1 MNIRSFRGYTPVIHD
16 SAFIDPTAVI
26 IGDVHIGADVSVW
39 PNVVIRGDIHRI
51 SIGSGS
57 NIQDG
62 SMLHVTHDG
71 DFKPGGSALT
81 IGENVIVGH
90 NVTLHGCTVHDACL
104 VGMGAVVLDDAVI
117 ETQTIVAAGS
127 VVGPGKILSTGYLWR
142 GNPIRQARQL
152 TDKEIRFFDY
162 SARYYQALGAE
173 HKISLI

>member
-90 NVTLHGCTVHDACL
+90 NATLHGCTVHDACL
-104 VGMGAVVLDDAVI
+104 VGMSAVVLDDAVI

-127 VVGPGKILSTGYLWR
+127 VVGPSKILSTGYLWR